1 MIPKNNDTVKVF
13 ISRDNS
19 KTGID
24 SFNLLAGDAAAVYN
38 GATPKTETALEKY
51 RAAGI
56 NPAEACGTC
65 NGNCPGCYA
74 KRMTRYTDVFIH
86 YAENTKA
93 IKEDPAAVVAAL
105 EAAIFAD
112 GNNPELFRL
121 HDSGDFCIDK
131 DADGNPGEKSFVYF
145 SEVCAMI
152 ARHPGTHFGA
162 YTKCASVVYR
172 YGIEN
177 LPGNFSLQCSPWEG
191 HCDPIGDLPQFI
203 YDNGSD
209 PEIAALPHC
218 PAVDKNGH
226 RTGVQCNQCKYC
238 YYARR
243 GAKRAVYAH

>member
-1 MIPKNNDTVKVF
+1 MISKNNETVKVF

-24 SFNLLAGDAAAVYN
+24 SFNLLAGDVSRMYS
-38 GATPKTETALEKY
+38 GATPKTDIAREKY
-51 RAAGI
+51 AERGI
-56 NPAEACGTC
+56 VAEKCGGTC
-65 NGNCPGCYA
+65 NGDCPGCYA

-145 SEVCAMI
+145 SEVCKMI

-203 YDNGSD
+203 YDDGSD

-226 RTGVQCNQCKYC
+226 RTGVKCNQCKYC